1 MSASMSET
9 AIPLS
14 PAART
19 IADALRDTGEHLA
32 SSADL
37 SEILGATAEDWA
49 GFAANWEDLKLDAFM
64 ADAGTYRYRR
74 YGQYE
79 YIPATE
85 ELTLLP
91 HEPYRQ
97 EKFFNKL
104 NGGVDRVYE
113 PLTEA
118 FTADPVLNTL
128 ITSLGRIFTTV
139 DDTRRWLIKL
149 HPVRIIAGKDIGQ
162 PAPEGRHRDGV
173 TFVGSLL
180 IDRLNI
186 TGGESTTYDEQQNLL
201 RTVTLA
207 ERGDLL
213 LGDDQR
219 TYHQVTP
226 IEAIDPR
233 QPAHRDVLVVNYSA
247 LPGRLS

>member
-1 MSASMSET
+1 MSANT
-9 AIPLS
+9 TLS
-14 PAART
+14 TDART
-19 IADALRDTGEHLA
+19 VVDALSDTGEHLVTSA
-32 SSADL
+32 ALSGILGVTSADW
-37 SEILGATAEDWA
+37 DR
-49 GFAANWEDLKLDAFM
+49 FASNWEDLKLDTFM
-64 ADAGTYRYRR
+64 ADGGTYRYRR

-79 YIPATE
+79 LDPHND

-113 PLTEA
+113 PLTDA
-118 FTADPVLNTL
+118 FTNDPLLTAL
-128 ITSLGRIFTTV
+128 LTSLGRIFTAV

-149 HPVRIIAGKDIGQ
+149 HPVRIIAGENIGQ

-201 RTVTLA
+201 RTVTLSD
-207 ERGDLL
+207 RGDLL

-219 TYHQVTP
+219 TFHQVTP
-226 IEAIDPR
+226 IEAVDKDR
-233 QPAHRDVLVVNYSA
+233 PAHRDVLVVNYSA

>member
-1 MSASMSET
+1 MSGNTTVST
-9 AIPLS
+9 AEH
-14 PAART
+14 AVV
-19 IADALRDTGEHLA
+19 DALNDTGEHLVT
-32 SSADL
+32 SSDL
-37 SEILGATAEDWA
+37 SEIIGASTSDWA
-49 GFAANWEDLKLDAFM
+49 RFASNWEHLKLDRFM
-64 ADAGTYRYRR
+64 ADGGTYRYRR

-79 YIPATE
+79 LDPFTD

-113 PLTEA
+113 PLTDD
-118 FTADPVLNTL
+118 FTGDPLLAGLLTA
-128 ITSLGRIFTTV
+128 LGRIFTTV

-149 HPVRIIAGKDIGQ
+149 HPVRIIAGENIGQ

-180 IDRLNI
+180 VDRLNI
-186 TGGESTTYDEQQNLL
+186 TGGESTTYDEDQNLL

-213 LGDDQR
+213 LGNDQR

-226 IEAIDPR
+226 IEAVDKN
-233 QPAHRDVLVVNYSA
+233 QPAHRDVLVVNYTA
-247 LPGRLS
+247 LPGRLP

>member
-1 MSASMSET
+1 MSGNT
-9 AIPLS
+9 TLS
-14 PAART
+14 SHART
-19 IADALRDTGEHLA
+19 VVDALAGTGEHLA
-32 SSADL
+32 TSPEL
-37 SEILGATAEDWA
+37 SEIIDVTGDDWA
-49 GFAANWEDLKLDAFM
+49 RFAKNWDELELDTFM
-64 ADAGTYRYRR
+64 ADGGTYRYRR

-79 YIPATE
+79 LDPATD

-97 EKFFNKL
+97 ETFFNRL

-113 PLTEA
+113 PLTNA
-118 FTADPVLNTL
+118 FTEDPLL
-128 ITSLGRIFTTV
+128 RGLLTSLGRIFTAV

-149 HPVRIIAGKDIGQ
+149 HPVRIIAGEHIGQ

-186 TGGESTTYDEQQNLL
+186 TGGESTTYDEEQNLL
-201 RTVTLA
+201 RTVTLS
-207 ERGDLL
+207 ESGDLL

-226 IEAIDPR
+226 IEAIDKER
-233 QPAHRDVLVVNYSA
+233 PAHRDVLVLNYSA
-247 LPGRLS
+247 LPGRL

>member
-1 MSASMSET
+1 MSGNT
-9 AIPLS
+9 TLS
-14 PAART
+14 TDAR
-19 IADALRDTGEHLA
+19 AVVDALSDTGEHLVTSA
-32 SSADL
+32 ALSRIIGASAD
-37 SEILGATAEDWA
+37 DWA
-49 GFAANWEDLKLDAFM
+49 RFASNWEDLKLDTFM
-64 ADAGTYRYRR
+64 ADGGTYRYRR

-79 YIPATE
+79 LNPMTD

-113 PLTEA
+113 PLTDA
-118 FTADPVLNTL
+118 FTGDPLL
-128 ITSLGRIFTTV
+128 ASLLTSLGRIFTTV

-149 HPVRIIAGKDIGQ
+149 HPVRVIAGEKIGQ

-186 TGGESTTYDEQQNLL
+186 TGGESTTYDEHQNLL
-201 RTVTLA
+201 RTVTLS

-219 TYHQVTP
+219 TFHQVTP
-226 IEAIDPR
+226 VAAIDKN
-233 QPAHRDVLVVNYSA
+233 QPAHRDVLVVNYSS

>member
-1 MSASMSET
+1 MSGNTTLS
-9 AIPLS
+9 S
-14 PAART
+14 PART
-19 IADALRDTGEHLA
+19 VADALSGTGEHLV
-32 SSADL
+32 SSREL
-37 SEILGATAEDWA
+37 SEIIGATPQDWQR
-49 GFAANWEDLKLDAFM
+49 FAKNWDDLEPDTFM
-64 ADAGTYRYRR
+64 ADGGSYRYRR

-79 YIPATE
+79 YSPSTE

-97 EKFFNKL
+97 EKFFNHL

-113 PLTEA
+113 PLTDT
-118 FTADPVLNTL
+118 FIQDPLL
-128 ITSLGRIFTTV
+128 RSLLTSLGRIFTAV

-149 HPVRIIAGKDIGQ
+149 HPVRIVADDKTGH

-186 TGGESTTYDEQQNLL
+186 TGGESTTYDEKQNLL
-201 RTVTLA
+201 RTVTLS
-207 ERGDLL
+207 EPGDLL

-226 IEAIDPR
+226 IEAVDR
-233 QPAHRDVLVVNYSA
+233 ARVGHRDVLVLNYSA

>member
-1 MSASMSET
+1 MSGNTTLS
-9 AIPLS
+9 S
-14 PAART
+14 PART
-19 IADALRDTGEHLA
+19 VADALSGTGEHLVT
-32 SSADL
+32 SREL
-37 SEILGATAEDWA
+37 SEITGATAEDWQR
-49 GFAANWEDLKLDAFM
+49 FARNWDDLEIDTFM
-64 ADAGTYRYRR
+64 ADGGTYRYRR

-79 YIPATE
+79 YSPGTE

-97 EKFFNKL
+97 EKFFNHL

-113 PLTEA
+113 PLTDA
-118 FTADPVLNTL
+118 FTGDPLL
-128 ITSLGRIFTTV
+128 APLLTSLGRIFTEV

-149 HPVRIIAGKDIGQ
+149 HPVRIIAGEKIGQ

-180 IDRLNI
+180 IDRLNV
-186 TGGESTTYDEQQNLL
+186 TGGESTTYDEKQDLL
-201 RTVTLA
+201 RTVTLS
-207 ERGDLL
+207 EPGDLL

-226 IEAIDPR
+226 IAAADPG
-233 QPAHRDVLVVNYSA
+233 QVGHRDVLVLNYCA

>member
-1 MSASMSET
+1 MSGNTTLS
-9 AIPLS
+9 S
-14 PAART
+14 PARVV
-19 IADALRDTGEHLA
+19 ADALSGTGEHLA
-32 SSADL
+32 TSREL
-37 SEILGATAEDWA
+37 SEIIGATGEDW
-49 GFAANWEDLKLDAFM
+49 GRFARNWEDLKLDAFM
-64 ADAGTYRYRR
+64 ADGGTYRYRR

-79 YIPATE
+79 FSPGTG

-97 EKFFNKL
+97 EKFFNQL

-118 FTADPVLNTL
+118 FTGDPLL
-128 ITSLGRIFTTV
+128 QRLLTSLGRIFTAV

-149 HPVRIIAGKDIGQ
+149 HPVRIIAGREIGQ

-201 RTVTLA
+201 RTVTLS

-226 IEAIDPR
+226 IEAIDPA
-233 QPAHRDVLVVNYSA
+233 QVGHRDVLVLNYSA

>member
-1 MSASMSET
+1 MSDT
-9 AIPLS
+9 DTTLS
-14 PAART
+14 APARA
-19 IADALRDTGEHLA
+19 AVDALRGSGEHLA
-32 SSADL
+32 RSPEL
-37 SEILGATAEDWA
+37 SEILGVTASDWTRFAT
-49 GFAANWEDLKLDAFM
+49 NWEDLRLDTFM
-64 ADAGTYRYRR
+64 ADGGTYRYRR

-79 YIPATE
+79 YVPGTD
-85 ELTLLP
+85 ELVLLP

-97 EKFFNKL
+97 EKFFNHL

-113 PLTEA
+113 PLTDA
-118 FTADPVLNTL
+118 FTGDSLLHRLLA
-128 ITSLGRIFTTV
+128 SLGDIFTTV
-139 DDTRRWLIKL
+139 DDTHRWLIKL
-149 HPVRIIAGKDIGQ
+149 HPVRIIAGEKIGQ

-186 TGGESTTYDEQQNLL
+186 TGGESTTYDDQQNLL
-201 RTVTLA
+201 RTVTLS
-207 ERGDLL
+207 EPGDLL
-213 LGDDQR
+213 IGDDQR

-226 IEAIDPR
+226 IEAIDPA

>member
-1 MSASMSET
+1 MSGNT
-9 AIPLS
+9 TLS
-14 PAART
+14 TDAR
-19 IADALRDTGEHLA
+19 AVVDALSDTGEHLVPSA
-32 SSADL
+32 ALSGIIGASAD
-37 SEILGATAEDWA
+37 DWA
-49 GFAANWEDLKLDAFM
+49 RFASNWDDLKLDTFM
-64 ADAGTYRYRR
+64 ADGGTYRYRR

-79 YIPATE
+79 LNPMTD
-85 ELTLLP
+85 ELTALP

-113 PLTEA
+113 PLTDA
-118 FTADPVLNTL
+118 FAGDPLLANL
-128 ITSLGRIFTTV
+128 LTSLGRIFTTV
-139 DDTRRWLIKL
+139 DDSRRWLIKL
-149 HPVRIIAGKDIGQ
+149 HPVRIIAGENIGQ

-201 RTVTLA
+201 RTVTLS

-219 TYHQVTP
+219 TFHQVTP
-226 IEAIDPR
+226 IEAVDKNE
-233 QPAHRDVLVVNYSA
+233 PAHRDVLVLNYSA